1 MKKTEKIKKTFYEN
15 GNVKQQYEVNEDG
28 RKDGYFKQFHEN
40 GQLRAEASFT
50 NDKQNPGTIV
60 SYHENGIKARE
71 VVLTENGNF
80 NGNFIEWYENGNI
93 KIEGYYKE
101 DEIFIN
107 KEFNQDGTVIEK
119 QLSDEQNG
127 IFIPELGLEQITY
140 SDLLGLYDE
149 SELEEIQKELSI
161 EGSYSDEWLE
171 FYKDDD
177 SEKIEC
183 TLLKGSFEIIDH
195 INNMKICEDDPYIM
209 IVKDAWFGDNEEGD
223 EFGYISFEALNND
236 DDPPTLKGGEYDKKS
251 FMNEEELAEFDE
263 LSENESIMY
272 DVKYQEFYFVRTSI
286 YNVKEWIEN
295 WFSQDY
301 GHNN

>member
-1 MKKTEKIKKTFYEN
+1 MFNLVGKK
-15 GNVKQQYEVNEDG
+15 D
-28 RKDGYFKQFHEN
+28 D
-40 GQLRAEASFT
+40 
-50 NDKQNPGTIV
+50 
-60 SYHENGIKARE
+60 
-71 VVLTENGNF
+71 ENGNF

-119 QLSDEQNG
+119 QSSDEQNG

-149 SELEEIQKELSI
+149 SELDEIQKELSI

-195 INNMKICEDDPYIM
+195 INNMKILCLVI
-209 IVKDAWFGDNEEGD
+209 IL
-223 EFGYISFEALNND
+223 I
-236 DDPPTLKGGEYDKKS
+236 
-251 FMNEEELAEFDE
+251 
-263 LSENESIMY
+263 
-272 DVKYQEFYFVRTSI
+272 
-286 YNVKEWIEN
+286 
-295 WFSQDY
+295 
-301 GHNN
+301 